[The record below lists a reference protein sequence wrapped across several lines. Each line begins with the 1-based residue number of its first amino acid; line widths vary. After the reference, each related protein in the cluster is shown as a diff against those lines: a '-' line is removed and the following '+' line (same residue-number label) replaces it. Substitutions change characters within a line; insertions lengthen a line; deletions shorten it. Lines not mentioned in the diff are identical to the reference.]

1 MNKDA
6 DLSRNINKDSI
17 IYQHEQSMR
26 SELIY
31 THDEKAIL
39 KFIADRLIDITT
51 ELRLINHTKL

>member
-26 SELIY
+26 ISYDTGTIQQSRV
-31 THDEKAIL
+31 D
-39 KFIADRLIDITT
+39 
-51 ELRLINHTKL
+51 